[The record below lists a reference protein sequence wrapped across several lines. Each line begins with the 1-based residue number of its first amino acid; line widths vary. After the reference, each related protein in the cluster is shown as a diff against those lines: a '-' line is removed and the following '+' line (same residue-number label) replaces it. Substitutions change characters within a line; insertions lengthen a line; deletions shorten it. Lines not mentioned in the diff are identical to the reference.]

1 MSITKKSTD
10 SLLHQGQVKGPFI
23 PMTGVNGDGRG
34 SIETPATNFAPFNGK
49 QDEKTTHLYISGLD
63 CADCAAGLGRRI
75 ASLPGVTCADI
86 NFGAAKMTVRHKGS
100 IFEVIREIENSGYSA
115 TEENGYKSLAQL
127 ERAWWK
133 NPKTIL
139 TIMSGVFL
147 ISATIAE
154 HYQAGI
160 FIVISLYA
168 IASFTGAY
176 YAAKSG
182 FYSLR
187 SLSLDMNFLMST
199 AIIGAMAIGEWSEA
213 GTVAFL
219 FSLGNT
225 LQTYTMDKTRRS
237 IRALMEL
244 SPPDALVMRDGSAQ
258 RIQVDSIVP
267 GDIMIVKPGER
278 IAMDGKVLSG
288 SSSVNQA
295 AITGE
300 SVPVLKN
307 SGDTVYAGTVN
318 ELGALEVEVTRL
330 SSDSTLSRIM
340 HLVENAQASKAPS
353 QQFVDIFAKYYTPAV
368 IVAAAAVI
376 IVPWLFFGQSFEP
389 WLYKGL
395 VLLVI
400 SCPCALVISTP
411 VSIISA
417 IGNASRIGILIKG
430 GAYLEQVGA
439 IRSLAFDKTGT
450 LTKGY
455 PEITDILPLG
465 GKSESEVLSLAA
477 SIEALSEHP
486 LAKAVITR
494 ADGLKKMRAH
504 NFQALAGS
512 GARADIEGTTIF
524 IGSIRLFQDM
534 GNMPDEIDRTAREFE
549 IQGKSVIIIGT
560 SEKIFGIM
568 AAADRLR
575 ENSKDAVDKLRRAG
589 IKHISMLTGDNS
601 KIAQSIADSLG
612 LDSNFSELLP
622 ENKAEIINR
631 MKTEHG
637 GVIMVGDGIND
648 APALAS
654 ASTGIAIGSTGSDM
668 ALETADIVLMTGDI
682 GKLAYLVRLSRKTL
696 SIIRQN
702 VFFSVII
709 KLIFLVMT
717 FTGSANLWLAVAA
730 DTGASL
736 IVTMNGMRLMRRIKG
751 TSKMILIPV
760 RIQDGSKTATKVPP
774 VNKME

>member
-10 SLLHQGQVKGPFI
+10 NLLHQGQVKGPFI
-23 PMTGVNGDGRG
+23 PLTGTNGDGSQ
-34 SIETPATNFAPFNGK
+34 SIESPSLNFASFNVK
-49 QDEKTTHLYISGLD
+49 LDEKTTHLYISGLD
-63 CADCAAGLGRRI
+63 CADCAAVLARRI
-75 ASLPGVTCADI
+75 ASMPGVTCADI

-133 NPKTIL
+133 NPKTVL
-139 TIMSGVFL
+139 TILSGVFL
-147 ISATIAE
+147 ISAAIAE
-154 HYQAGI
+154 HYQANI
-160 FIVISLYA
+160 KIIVSLYA

-187 SLSLDMNFLMST
+187 SLALDMNFLMTT

-237 IRALMEL
+237 IRSLMDL
-244 SPPDALVMRDGSAQ
+244 SPPDALVMRNGNAQ
-258 RIQVDSIVP
+258 RIQVDSIIP

-278 IAMDGKVLSG
+278 IAMDGKIISG

-330 SSDSTLSRIM
+330 STDSTLSRIM
-340 HLVENAQASKAPS
+340 HLVEDAQASKAPS
-353 QQFVDIFAKYYTPAV
+353 QQFVDIFSKYYTPAV
-368 IVAAAAVI
+368 ILAAATVI
-376 IVPWLFFGQSFEP
+376 IIPWLFFDQPFEP

-486 LAKAVITR
+486 LAKAVINR
-494 ADGLKKMRAH
+494 ADGLKKMKAN

-512 GARADIEGTTIF
+512 GAKADIEGTTIF
-524 IGSIRLFQDM
+524 IGSIRLFHDM
-534 GNMPDEIDRTAREFE
+534 GHITDDIYRAAREFE
-549 IQGKSVIIIGT
+549 IQGKSVIILGS

-575 ENSKDAVDKLRRAG
+575 ENSKDAVDKLRKAG

-601 KIAQSIADSLG
+601 KIAQSIADELG

-631 MKTEHG
+631 MKAEHG
-637 GVIMVGDGIND
+637 DVIMVGDGIND

-696 SIIRQN
+696 SIIKQN

-709 KLIFLVMT
+709 KLVFLVMT
-717 FTGSANLWLAVAA
+717 FTGTANLWLAVAA

-736 IVTMNGMRLMRRIKG
+736 VVTMNGMRLMRRIK
-751 TSKMILIPV
+751 
-760 RIQDGSKTATKVPP
+760 
-774 VNKME
+774 